1 MRIISY
7 YVPMSLSLFRFSGFY
22 LYLGWWQ
29 FWRLVWSK
37 QYKSRDGDRTDAM
50 VLVMASSWG
59 AARRANYANNL
70 TLVRREWSWDR
81 LWRQWQHLWQCG
93 GSSCING
100 GNVEDLIEPLSKF
113 QNDYNL
119 TGSLV
124 PPKAMIWMT
133 SQQAQRDKYSV
144 SQLENN
150 NRRLLC
156 NSPDARS
163 YGVVLDV
170 TLGVE
175 MERMSVSY
183 SSINIECEKKF
194 YMNYFNNVLATPT
207 CHFNN

>member
-1 MRIISY
+1 M
-7 YVPMSLSLFRFSGFY
+7 
-22 LYLGWWQ
+22 
-29 FWRLVWSK
+29 
-37 QYKSRDGDRTDAM
+37 
-50 VLVMASSWG
+50 
-59 AARRANYANNL
+59 
-70 TLVRREWSWDR
+70 
-81 LWRQWQHLWQCG
+81 
-93 GSSCING
+93 
-100 GNVEDLIEPLSKF
+100 EDLIEPLSKF

-133 SQQAQRDKYSV
+133 SRQAQRDKYSV

-156 NSPDARS
+156 NSPDARR

-183 SSINIECEKKF
+183 SSINFGCEKKF
-194 YMNYFNNVLATPT
+194 YMNYFNNVLATTT